1 MRVLNKCLLYN
12 NNILALCC
20 YVKLQYMKEKIIK
33 LFEYGQFKI
42 GGAFNNK
49 HGSFSL
55 DVIVCCWRLAE
66 HPTCYQLPIP
76 CRDEKLAK

>member
-1 MRVLNKCLLYN
+1 
-12 NNILALCC
+12 
-20 YVKLQYMKEKIIK
+20 MKEKIIK

-55 DVIVCCWRLAE
+55 DVIVCCWRLN
-66 HPTCYQLPIP
+66 HMLSNMDLLKLPIP
-76 CRDEKLAK
+76 CIDCT